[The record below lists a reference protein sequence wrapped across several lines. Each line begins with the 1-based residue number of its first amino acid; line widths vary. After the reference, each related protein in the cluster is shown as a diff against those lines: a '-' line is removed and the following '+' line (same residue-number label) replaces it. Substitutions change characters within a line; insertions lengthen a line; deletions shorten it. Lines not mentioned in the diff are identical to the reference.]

1 MISPSPRS
9 PGSGEP
15 CPLPGNLIPP
25 KDKRTGRPNGAG
37 RGEPDKEKDPGS
49 TFGPESVPLA
59 TGSVSVVYWMPGPFP
74 RPTPCPA
81 GSAPQAPSAPCFPRR
96 LRDEPVGP
104 ASVPGAGL
112 QQHTADPDDVNR
124 EPKGADFTR
133 SKIRLHCVAGER
145 DVHRPVPRPVAP
157 RPAKHGA

>member
-1 MISPSPRS
+1 MHAMISPYPRS

-59 TGSVSVVYWMPGPFP
+59 TGSVSVVYWVPGPLP
-74 RPTPCPA
+74 GPT
-81 GSAPQAPSAPCFPRR
+81 
-96 LRDEPVGP
+96 
-104 ASVPGAGL
+104 
-112 QQHTADPDDVNR
+112 
-124 EPKGADFTR
+124 
-133 SKIRLHCVAGER
+133 
-145 DVHRPVPRPVAP
+145 P
-157 RPAKHGA
+157 RPAG